1 MTSTGSTAPAG
12 AGEDLLRQHR
22 GETVLITGASSGI
35 GRELARLFAADGADL
50 VLIARSEGR
59 LRELAGELAA
69 DYGVTAQ
76 VVSADLS
83 RPGSP
88 DQIVETLAQQQ
99 TDVDV
104 LVNNAGFGARGPVAG
119 IGAGRQL
126 EMIEVNVAALT
137 RLTALLLPG
146 MLERHRGGI
155 LNVASTAAFQPGPN
169 SAVYYAT
176 KAYVLSFTE
185 ALAEEVRGSGVRV
198 SCLAPGATDTGF
210 AAQAGAAGS
219 RLFRRGVMDAGR
231 VARGRARWFA
241 AGQDPGH
248 SRPAQPRPGVLRA
261 PVPARPC
268 HQDLRLHAG
277 IDAGLAGSPVTS
289 ALRPRPPATNP
300 ASTGSRRAS
309 KNPDTGPLHTTLRN
323 QPSPKARAHTAADRC
338 AIVGVVGARADHADR
353 AFRRGCCRQGK
364 DACCRWVMRP
374 GLAGLCPRH
383 DTNE

>member
-35 GRELARLFAADGADL
+35 GRELARQFAGDGADL
-50 VLIARSEGR
+50 VLIARSEDT

-69 DYGVTAQ
+69 EYRVTAQ
-76 VVSADLS
+76 VVPADLS

-88 DQIVETLAQQQ
+88 DQIVATLAQRQ

-104 LVNNAGFGARGPVAG
+104 LVNNAGFGARGAVAG
-119 IGAGRQL
+119 IGVGRQL
-126 EMIEVNVAALT
+126 EMIGVNVAALT

-146 MLERHRGGI
+146 MLERRRGGI

-198 SCLAPGATDTGF
+198 SCLAPGPTDTGF
-210 AAQAGAAGS
+210 AA
-219 RLFRRGVMDAGR
+219 
-231 VARGRARWFA
+231 
-241 AGQDPGH
+241 
-248 SRPAQPRPGVLRA
+248 
-261 PVPARPC
+261 
-268 HQDLRLHAG
+268 
-277 IDAGLAGSPVTS
+277 
-289 ALRPRPPATNP
+289 LRPRPAATNP

-309 KNPDTGPLHTTLRN
+309 KNPGTGPLHTTLRN
-323 QPSPKARAHTAADRC
+323 QPSPRARRTLPP
-338 AIVGVVGARADHADR
+338 
-353 AFRRGCCRQGK
+353 F
-364 DACCRWVMRP
+364 
-374 GLAGLCPRH
+374 
-383 DTNE
+383 